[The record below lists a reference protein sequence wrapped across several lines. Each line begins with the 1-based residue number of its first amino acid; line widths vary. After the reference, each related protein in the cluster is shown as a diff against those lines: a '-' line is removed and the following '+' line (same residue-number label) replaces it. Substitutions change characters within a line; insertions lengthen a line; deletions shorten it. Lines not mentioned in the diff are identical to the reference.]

1 MNRMNDQIFDE
12 LEDWD
17 EIPGIR
23 NMPHR
28 KAGPGKLRTEKKG
41 KKTAQDVKQFVAMQ
55 SEASQTFDFSYHASR
70 HEHEWITNSL
80 GGFYDMHWLD
90 DVLRLLKGGKEANVY
105 QCLANES
112 VEGLD
117 QPYLAAKVYRPRR
130 FRNLKNDQMYR
141 ENRAHIDGDGRYII
155 DDGMLHAIRK
165 RTAFGLE
172 LLHTSWIEHEVKTMQ
187 ILAEAGCDVPLV
199 HASGNNAILM
209 TYLGDEHMP
218 APTLNSIDL
227 DPDEAQPLY
236 ERVLSNVEKMLSV
249 QRVHGD
255 LSAYNILYWEGEI
268 TLIDFPQAIDPNQ
281 NSNAYRI
288 FERDLLRVCEY
299 FHHQGVATRP
309 HQLAAELWTAF
320 GHRLAPD
327 VDPRLLDDQDD
338 ADRAF
343 WEKMKN
349 AGR

>member
-1 MNRMNDQIFDE
+1 MNNMNDPNFDD

-17 EIPGIR
+17 EIPIIR
-23 NMPHR
+23 NMPRH
-28 KAGPGKLRTEKKG
+28 KTYPGKARQEKKSV
-41 KKTAQDVKQFVAMQ
+41 KTAQETRQFVAKQ
-55 SEASQTFDFSYHASR
+55 SEASQTFDFSYQASR
-70 HEHEWITNSL
+70 HEREWISNSL

-105 QCLANES
+105 QCLANDS
-112 VEGLD
+112 VKGLE

-155 DDGMLHAIRK
+155 DDGMLHAMRK
-165 RTAFGLE
+165 RTAFGLD

-187 ILAEAGCDVPLV
+187 ILGQAGCDVPQV

-209 TYLGDEHMP
+209 TYIGDEHMP

-236 ERVLSNVEKMLSV
+236 QRVLSNVEKMLSA
-249 QRVHGD
+249 QRVHAD
-255 LSAYNILYWEGEI
+255 LSAYNILYWDGEI
-268 TLIDFPQAIDPNQ
+268 TLIDFPQAIDPDA

-299 FHHQGVATRP
+299 FYRQGVVSKP
-309 HQLAAELWTAF
+309 HQLAAELWTAY
-320 GHRLAPD
+320 GRRLSPD